1 MMTSVRNTTSRWAVI
16 LLTCLLVGCSVI
28 EGGSV
33 GQTGSVP
40 QNNGQS
46 MLGPT
51 ATPAIYNA
59 GAQVYQRVIPTPIEV
74 EFATP
79 QPEPDRDWRPP
90 PYPVPWALR
99 FEDHFYFAR
108 PIQSD
113 EVNWPHPLYRYGN
126 TYFGENSVHTGV
138 DLGAERGA
146 PVVAV
151 GPGEVVWS
159 GYGLY
164 RGTYDESDPY
174 GLAVAIRHNF
184 GYGGQPLYTIYAHL
198 QDIYVWKGQMVETGD
213 LIGHVGATG
222 HAEGYHLHFEVRLG
236 ENGYFDTRNPELWM
250 VPPEGWAV
258 LAGRIED
265 TYGRLLDE
273 ALIQIFSI
281 ETGERWDVYAYGDNT
296 INPDEVYSENF
307 VISDLPAGPYEIRI
321 NYIGHNYTVQLLLDP
336 GRTNFII
343 FRGRYGF
350 ELDPTPTAVDLN
362 SPPYQE

>member
-1 MMTSVRNTTSRWAVI
+1 MSRTVVFSRG
-16 LLTCLLVGCSVI
+16 CLLLLAGALAACSSL
-28 EGGSV
+28 EGVLLPGD
-33 GQTGSVP
+33 QTGLQANS
-40 QNNGQS
+40 Q
-46 MLGPT
+46 LAAGPS
-51 ATPAIYNA
+51 ATPAVYNA
-59 GAQVYQRVIPTPIEV
+59 GALVYQRAIPTPIEV

-79 QPEPDRDWRPP
+79 QPEPERDWRPP

-99 FEDHFYFAR
+99 YEDHFYLAR

-138 DLGAERGA
+138 DLGAEQGA
-146 PVVAV
+146 PVVAA

-174 GLAVAIRHNF
+174 GLAVAIRHDF
-184 GYGGQPLYTIYAHL
+184 GYGGLPMYTIYAHL
-198 QDIYVWKGQMVETGD
+198 QDIYVWKGQLVETGD

-265 TYGRLLDE
+265 SYGRLLNE
-273 ALIQIFSI
+273 ALIQIYSI
-281 ETGERWDVYAYGDNT
+281 DTGERWDVYTYGDNT
-296 INPDEVYSENF
+296 INPDEIYRENF
-307 VISDLPAGPYEIRI
+307 VISDLPAGAYEIRI
-321 NYIGHNYTVQLLLDP
+321 NHAGRNYSVQLYLDP
-336 GRTNFII
+336 GRTNFIT
-343 FRGRYGF
+343 FRGRNGF
-350 ELDPTPTAVDLN
+350 ELDPTPTAVNLAN
-362 SPPYQE
+362 PPY